1 MDIVDETDGD
11 WESLEKKWIKKFP
24 NLCNHREGGEGCHGY
39 KQPTKHIEKRR
50 QSMLGKN
57 KGKKLSLEH
66 KQSIS
71 KFQSNHK
78 KNKPLKYTLEQIK
91 AIKEALLTNNC
102 KACIAR
108 DLEVNPNLVYEI
120 SYGTKYSD
128 V

>member
-1 MDIVDETDGD
+1 MNINIV
-11 WESLEKKWIKKFP
+11 SILEKHLPFIPADLNQRKMKAA
-24 NLCNHREGGEGCHGY
+24 
-39 KQPTKHIEKRR
+39 
-50 QSMLGKN
+50 
-57 KGKKLSLEH
+57 
-66 KQSIS
+66 IS